1 MNNKTISR
9 LLAAAMALLLCLS
22 PLSPALAAEEG
33 QRVTIATAEDLLD
46 LADKCRLDAWSQGK
60 TVVLTADIS
69 LEGIDFSGIPSFGGT
84 FQGGGHTIS
93 GLNITG
99 SDAPAGLFRTVQPG
113 GQIRELN
120 VSGSVSPGGTAAAV
134 GGIAGENGGTI
145 TGCGFTG
152 TVTGKQ
158 STGGV
163 AGVNT
168 ASGRVENCW
177 ASGSVTGD
185 RMTGGIAGRSEGVL
199 TACVNRAYINTDNA
213 DKALH
218 LEDLDLGVM
227 EDLGKIGDLDTMSAA
242 ADTGGVV
249 GYSSGTIDQC
259 SNLGGVGYPHVGYN
273 IGGIAGRSCGYI
285 RSCSNQAAV
294 VGRKDVGGV
303 VGQMEPYVVREL
315 TADTAATLRQQ
326 LDSLTAALN
335 QAIADAGSGMGA
347 LNARLNAMAGAAD
360 SAAGA
365 LNGIQTNGFLGGGIA
380 SGSKVEVDLPH
391 IIQGGHGLGAGAGVS
406 VNTSINGLTSA
417 VGMLTGQMRLLSGE
431 ASNLTD
437 ALTADL
443 LAVNRQ
449 VEALADTVFDTV
461 LSDDG
466 SIMVD
471 SSQTDID
478 AVTSGKVLGCAS
490 SGGING
496 DINVGGVA
504 GAMALEYALDPE
516 DDVSSALE
524 GGVRRKYEMKAIL
537 QNCKNTGTVEA
548 RHSYAGG
555 VTGKMDLGLITYC
568 GSYGDV
574 TSESGSYVGGVAGIA
589 SSTIR
594 RSFAKCTLS
603 GRKYVGGIV
612 GSGVEETSSGSSST
626 VASCVSMVAIPTCTQ
641 YAGAISGGSPG
652 TFLEN
657 YFISDDLAGINGV
670 SYAGIAQPVAYSAM
684 MSGGIPQPK
693 AAAPADPAA
702 QAGEAAV
709 PAEPQQPE
717 FLPEEFRD
725 FTLKFVADGVVLKQT
740 GFAYGD
746 SFGQDFFPPLPQKE
760 GYYAYWDKT
769 DLQELKFDTVV
780 SAVYVQYN
788 TALPSGGQY
797 RTDGRPI
804 FFAEGKF
811 DGGGTLTASP
821 MPTTPD
827 AFPALPKTV
836 GQLLRECFNGAT
848 LSRRIEEQW
857 SLSFPA
863 DGESVHQIR
872 YLSPSGEPED
882 LEIYVKSGAR
892 WKKVKTEAI
901 GSYLSFP
908 VEGTSAEM
916 AAISTVPIWWVW
928 LIAGTIVLGLL
939 FLGLRAILR
948 GRKRRRGRRAAV
960 QSSAA
965 PQAAAPQSAEAPE
978 PSPKHSAHGTRPW
991 VLPVAILAALLA
1003 GAGITAAC
1011 FLLPG
1016 MGTQAKAYDILH
1028 RYTERSSFAMVLTV
1042 SGTVDGKPLS
1052 MEAAVSKQKL
1062 DGAPVFSVC
1071 GDAMELFYANGAV
1084 YLENGRAYR
1093 LGAESP
1099 DYRQLLTVALA
1110 LYEHGEVTTEKDGGV
1125 TTYTLSAEGADAA
1138 ALANTLLPG
1147 ELAEG
1152 PQALTVSL
1160 TAEGRDLVE
1169 LRFTTREDGSLPLQ
1183 LDARLTVQEN
1193 TTPQPVPQAVAEAIA
1208 QGDQAVEDTVLTR
1221 DLYQLARAWGDLF
1234 SRDPMAA
1241 QLSISAN
1248 CGPVL
1253 LSDTLDLHICR
1264 ENDLTI
1270 GVVEKYGYPLYFA
1283 DSGVCDGKGNG
1294 ISTGDNTW
1302 VQAGRLPEILYA
1314 LCLNA
1319 QITSKPQG
1327 DGILYTAALDQA
1339 GMQQVAYAIAPA
1351 AADLDITL
1359 ERGEISCQVSG
1370 GKLTQVTAACRGS
1383 MQVLLSTVSAQM
1395 QATVDIQDSAA
1406 DFTVPDVVYQ
1416 ALREN

>member
-1 MNNKTISR
+1 MKNRTISR

-33 QRVTIATAEDLLD
+33 QRVTISTAEDLLD

-60 TVVLTADIS
+60 AVVLTADIS
-69 LEGIDFSGIPSFGGT
+69 LEGVEFSGIPSFGGT

-93 GLNITG
+93 GVNLTG
-99 SDAPAGLFRTVQPG
+99 SEAPAGLFRSVQPG

-120 VSGSVSPGGTAAAV
+120 VSGSVNPGGTAAAV
-134 GGIAGENGGTI
+134 GGIAGENSGTI

-163 AGVNT
+163 VGVNT

-177 ASGSVTGD
+177 SSGAVTGD

-199 TACVNRAYINTDNA
+199 IGCVNRAYINTDNA
-213 DKALH
+213 DKALN

-227 EDLGKIGDLDTMSAA
+227 EDLGKIGDLDTVSAA

-347 LNARLNAMAGAAD
+347 LTARLNAMAGAAD

-365 LNGIQTNGFLGGGIA
+365 LNGIQTNGFLGGGVA
-380 SGSKVEVDLPH
+380 SGSKIEVDLPH
-391 IIQGGHGLGAGAGVS
+391 VIQGGHGLGAGAGVS

-431 ASNLTD
+431 ASNLTE

-449 VEALADTVFDTV
+449 VEALADTVFDAV
-461 LSDDG
+461 LSEDG

-478 AVTSGKVLGCAS
+478 AVTFGKVTGCAS
-490 SGGING
+490 SGGISG

-524 GGVRRKYEMKAIL
+524 GGVRRQYEMKAIL
-537 QNCKNTGTVEA
+537 QNCKNTGLVEA

-574 TSESGSYVGGVAGIA
+574 SSESGSYVGGVAGIA
-589 SSTIR
+589 SSTVR

-612 GSGVEETSSGSSST
+612 GSGVEETSSGNSST
-626 VASCVSMVAIPTCTQ
+626 VAGCVSMVAIPTCTQ
-641 YAGAISGGSPG
+641 YAGAISGGTPG

-670 SYAGIAQPVAYSAM
+670 SYAGIAQPAAYSTI
-684 MSGGIPQPK
+684 MSQGIPQPQ
-693 AAAPADPAA
+693 APADPAA
-702 QAGEAAV
+702 QAGEADA
-709 PAEPQQPE
+709 PAEAPQPE
-717 FLPEEFRD
+717 LLPEEFRN

-746 SFGQDFFPPLPQKE
+746 SFDQDFFPPLPQKE

-769 DLQELKFDTVV
+769 DLHELKFDTVV

-821 MPTTPD
+821 MPATPD
-827 AFPALPKTV
+827 AFPALPKNF
-836 GQLLRECFNGAT
+836 GQLLWECFNGTT

-882 LEIYVKSGAR
+882 LEIYVKNGAR
-892 WKKVKTEAI
+892 WKKVKTEVI
-901 GSYLSFP
+901 GSYLAFP

-928 LIAGTIVLGLL
+928 LIAGALVLGLL
-939 FLGLRAILR
+939 FLVLRAILR
-948 GRKRRRGRRAAV
+948 GRKRRRGKRAAV
-960 QSSAA
+960 Q
-965 PQAAAPQSAEAPE
+965 AAATEAAVPQSAGTSPS
-978 PSPKHSAHGTRPW
+978 SPKHSAHSRRPW
-991 VLPVAILAALLA
+991 VMPVAILAALLA

-1016 MGTQAKAYDILH
+1016 LGTQAKAYDILR
-1028 RYTERSSFAMVLTV
+1028 RYTERSSFTMGLTV
-1042 SGTVDGKPLS
+1042 SGTADGKALS
-1052 MEAAVSKQKL
+1052 GEASVSKQKL
-1062 DGAPVFSVC
+1062 DGVPVLSVC
-1071 GDAMELFYANGAV
+1071 GNTMQLFYANGAV
-1084 YLENGRAYR
+1084 YLENGRAYQ

-1099 DYRQLLTVALA
+1099 DYRQLLTVALS

-1125 TTYTLSAEGADAA
+1125 TTYTLSAEGAEAA
-1138 ALANTLLPG
+1138 ALADTLLPDG
-1147 ELAEG
+1147 AAER

-1160 TAEGRDLVE
+1160 SAEGRDLVE
-1169 LRFTTREDGSLPLQ
+1169 LRFTTREEGSLPLQ

-1193 TTPQPVPQAVAEAIA
+1193 TAPQPVPQAVADAIA

-1221 DLYQLARAWGDLF
+1221 DLYQLAKAWGDLF

-1241 QLSISAN
+1241 RLSISAN
-1248 CGPVL
+1248 CGPVI

-1319 QITSKPQG
+1319 QITSEPQG
-1327 DGILYTAALDQA
+1327 DGVLYTAALDQA

-1395 QATVDIQDSAA
+1395 QATVDIQDSAS